1 MTQFEVRMSPNVT
14 SQWGR
19 EIDTLLDN
27 DANDDDDDDAFHHVT
42 GGRKGRYECK
52 VICTMTKH
60 L

>member
-1 MTQFEVRMSPNVT
+1 MTRFEVRMSPNVT

-19 EIDTLLDN
+19 EIDTPLDN
-27 DANDDDDDDAFHHVT
+27 DADDDDAHRVT
-42 GGRKGRYECK
+42 EGRKGRYECK

>member
-19 EIDTLLDN
+19 EIDTSLDN
-27 DANDDDDDDAFHHVT
+27 DADDDDEHHVT
-42 GGRKGRYECK
+42 EGRKMRYEYK
-52 VICTMTKH
+52 LICTMTKH